1 MGRFHDKG
9 PRKMVKVKMVIMM
22 ELLYQAGNGW
32 KWLEMP
38 GNGWKFLK
46 WMNMAEHGWKWLKTG
61 LK

>member
-1 MGRFHDKG
+1 
-9 PRKMVKVKMVIMM
+9 MVKVKMVIMM